1 MSCSKCTY
9 LYIIWMDI
17 FVCHVYGNICMDM
30 FVCHVYGYIFMACV
44 WTYYVGM
51 LCVWTYILC
60 ICHVLGTRK
69 RVNFETKIKSAK

>member
-9 LYIIWMDI
+9 LYIICMDI

-44 WTYYVGM
+44 WTY
-51 LCVWTYILC
+51 ILC